1 MAIRVITGATTG
13 IGAALRELYSAQ
25 GDTVINIDLTGGDI
39 NADLATAEG
48 RASAIATLN
57 ERCPDGIQSFAAVAG
72 VGTHCPGALI
82 ASLNYFGAQQMTEA
96 VLALLVKGRGHAVVV
111 SSNSAAMGLVNNDLL
126 AAMRAG
132 DETRARELAADIDGA
147 TNYGTSK
154 LALATWARKQAV
166 AWAAQGVRLNVVAPG
181 ATDTPLL
188 QAGLND
194 ATWGESIRQLPVP
207 LGGFGK
213 PEHIAQAMA
222 FLLSEQAAFIVGSV
236 LFVDGGTDCLI
247 RPQQF

>member
-1 MAIRVITGATTG
+1 MAIRVITGASTG

-25 GDTVINIDLTGGDI
+25 GDTVINIDLNGGDI
-39 NADLATAEG
+39 NADLATAAG
-48 RASAIATLN
+48 RAQALAQLN
-57 ERCPDGIQSFAAVAG
+57 QRCPDGIQSFAAVAG
-72 VGTHCPGALI
+72 VGTHLPGPLI
-82 ASLNYFGAQQMTEA
+82 ASLNYFGAVEMTEGA
-96 VLALLVKGRGHAVVV
+96 LPLLVKGGGHAVVV
-111 SSNSAAMGLVNNDLL
+111 SSNSASMGLVNDELL

-132 DETRARELAADIDGA
+132 DETLARELAADIDGA
-147 TNYGTSK
+147 TNYGCSK
-154 LALATWARKQAV
+154 FALATWMRSQAPK
-166 AWAAQGVRLNVVAPG
+166 WAAQGVRINAVAPG

-188 QAGLND
+188 QAGLAD

-222 FLLSEQAAFIVGSV
+222 FLLSEQAGFIVGSV

-247 RPQQF
+247 RPNQF